1 MQWVRE
7 CEPDIERQRVY
18 VRALLITLGGNLL
31 LLTVKAAASYF
42 SGSVALYADAVNSF
56 SDMIY
61 ALLMVLGIWMAQRP
75 PDLSHPQGHSRF
87 EPLVGLVIALAMAGA
102 GTSAA
107 RAAWMRYRIGGLA
120 VEPGL
125 PTAVLLFSAA
135 VKAGMYA
142 FLRRMALHLDSPAL
156 MATARDDLSDVL
168 TSTAAVLGALGSA
181 YLHPLLDP
189 IAAFVVS
196 AAIFYAA
203 FETAA
208 DNLRYLTGGGADA
221 ATRARIA
228 ETAQSVP
235 GVRRVHQ
242 VITEYVGPRLAV
254 DLHINV
260 DGDLTLREAHRIA
273 NCVQQRLLEMA
284 EVDRVYVHVEPDDGP
299 ARRAA

>member
-18 VRALLITLGGNLL
+18 VKALLITLGGNLL
-31 LLTVKAAASYF
+31 LLTIKAAASYF

-61 ALLMVLGIWMAQRP
+61 ALLMVLGIWVSQRP

-102 GTSAA
+102 GYSAA
-107 RAAWMRYRIGGLA
+107 HAAWMRYRIGGLA

-135 VKAGMYA
+135 VKLGMYA
-142 FLRRMALHLDSPAL
+142 LIRRMALRLDSPAL
-156 MATARDDLSDVL
+156 LATARDDLSDVL

-181 YLHPLLDP
+181 YIHPLLDP
-189 IAAFVVS
+189 LAAFVVS
-196 AAIFYAA
+196 AAIFYAV

-208 DNLRYLTGGGADA
+208 DNLRYLTGGGADET
-221 ATRARIA
+221 TRARIA
-228 ETAQSVP
+228 ETANAVP
-235 GVRRVHQ
+235 GVLRVHQ

-260 DGDLTLREAHRIA
+260 DGDLTLREAHHIA
-273 NCVQQRLLEMA
+273 DCVQQRLLKMP
-284 EVDRVYVHVEPDDGP
+284 EVDRVYVHVEPEEEGE
-299 ARRAA
+299 A